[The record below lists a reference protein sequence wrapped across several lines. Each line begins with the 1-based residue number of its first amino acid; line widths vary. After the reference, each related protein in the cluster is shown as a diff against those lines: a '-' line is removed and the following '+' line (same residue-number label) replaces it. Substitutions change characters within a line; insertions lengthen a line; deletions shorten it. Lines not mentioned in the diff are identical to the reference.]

1 MEKIYT
7 VDEILKAV
15 DDLQRIKNTKTVKT
29 NNDPKN
35 DNLDIPANTLKL
47 IEEAER

>member
-15 DDLQRIKNTKTVKT
+15 DDLQRIKKSKLLKQILI
-29 NNDPKN
+29 PK
-35 DNLDIPANTLKL
+35 I
-47 IEEAER
+47 II